1 MARPGFNIR
10 DWVDWRQPGTLLS
23 AVGHGALVLF
33 SVAAFSSAK
42 PFEVAKEATPIDVIS
57 EKEFNEITKGEQK
70 AQPLPEPQRRA
81 ERVAETRQERD
92 PGEAKKDIAAD
103 PPKAEPPKALAE
115 PEPKPL
121 PEPPRQVAAAPPPLL
136 PTPPELRPVRT
147 PAQPPA
153 PRPAPAEDEEE
164 DEKAELPKPPQ
175 KAEPKPEPKRED
187 LTKILEEKK
196 REEEKARAEA
206 QKAAEEKRKADERR
220 QAEQNRKA
228 QAEKKAREEREKR
241 QRGAAEAQ
249 RLEDQIR
256 QRLLTSREAP
266 ASTGATGAAVQRQAS
281 LGTETATG
289 QKLSPNERSQL
300 IGILTEQMNRCL
312 NIPPGAIP
320 RSKPIVQLTLA
331 RDGSII
337 SGPTLLNPVNES
349 GYMPY
354 AEANMRA
361 LRNCAPFRIP
371 ARFLSMYN
379 DWKTLRIGFD
389 PSEMQ

>member
-1 MARPGFNIR
+1 
-10 DWVDWRQPGTLLS
+10 
-23 AVGHGALVLF
+23 
-33 SVAAFSSAK
+33 
-42 PFEVAKEATPIDVIS
+42 
-57 EKEFNEITKGEQK
+57 
-70 AQPLPEPQRRA
+70 
-81 ERVAETRQERD
+81 
-92 PGEAKKDIAAD
+92 
-103 PPKAEPPKALAE
+103 
-115 PEPKPL
+115 
-121 PEPPRQVAAAPPPLL
+121 
-136 PTPPELRPVRT
+136 LRPVRT